1 MKKIITIA
9 FAITA
14 FLACQNQARQGT
26 EAAESHVHFANKT
39 DYICGMEVQAD
50 WTDTCT
56 YKGNTYAF
64 CAASC
69 KEEFLK
75 DPEKY
80 LAAK

>member
-1 MKKIITIA
+1 MKKIIAIA
-9 FAITA
+9 FAFTA
-14 FLACQNQARQGT
+14 ILSCQNQPKP
-26 EAAESHVHFANKT
+26 AADGHIHFANKT

-56 YKGNTYAF
+56 YKGNIYAF

-80 LAAK
+80 LASQ

>member
-1 MKKIITIA
+1 MKKLIAIA

-14 FLACQNQARQGT
+14 MLSCQNQPKSSSN
-26 EAAESHVHFANKT
+26 SHVHFANSK
-39 DYICGMEVQAD
+39 DFICGMEVQAD

-56 YKGNTYAF
+56 YNGKTYAF

-80 LAAK
+80 LAAQ

>member
-1 MKKIITIA
+1 MKKIIVIA

-14 FLACQNQARQGT
+14 ILSCQNQPKPTADG
-26 EAAESHVHFANKT
+26 HVHFVNKT
-39 DYICGMEVQAD
+39 DYVCGMDVQAD

-64 CAASC
+64 CGASC

-80 LAAK
+80 LAAE

>member
-1 MKKIITIA
+1 MKKIIAIA
-9 FAITA
+9 LAITA
-14 FLACQNQARQGT
+14 FISCQNQPKPAT
-26 EAAESHVHFANKT
+26 EGHVHFANKT

-50 WTDTCT
+50 WTDTTT
-56 YKGNTYAF
+56 YAGKTYAF

-75 DPEKY
+75 YPEKY

>member
-14 FLACQNQARQGT
+14 FLSCQNQPQP
-26 EAAESHVHFANKT
+26 AADGHVHFANTK
-39 DYICGMEVQAD
+39 DYICGMDVQPQ
-50 WTDTCT
+50 WSDTCT
-56 YKGNTYAF
+56 YKGQTYAF

-75 DPEKY
+75 NPEKY
-80 LAAK
+80 LAQQ

>member
-14 FLACQNQARQGT
+14 FLACQNQPKPDAD
-26 EAAESHVHFANKT
+26 SHVHFANKT
-39 DYICGMEVQAD
+39 DFICGMDVQAD

-80 LAAK
+80 LAAQ